1 MNRNIDYH
9 YLKKNNL
16 ILYEVISGSIAYGTN
31 LPSSDEDRRYIYI
44 LPIDYILSGNIIEQ
58 VNDDTNDVVGYEIG
72 RFLDLISSANPN
84 LLELLNMPEDC
95 IIYKNPIFDLVLKN
109 RDKFITKKCKSSF
122 SGYAFAQISKA
133 KGQDKKQNWEKDK
146 VTRKDV
152 LDFVYVIEG
161 EKSITWKVWNQYKGR
176 KKYEEKFIGAVNV
189 PNARDVY
196 TLYYDQESYE
206 RFSDSPIDSELIRRF
221 FSKLIK
227 PFYNKPYKGLGYKGL
242 VKVGDD
248 EKVLGKE
255 NAGISNQLRL
265 SSIPKGEKPICN
277 IVYNKDGY
285 TAHCK
290 DYKSYQ
296 EWLENRNEAR
306 WVDVKSHGQ
315 KIDGK
320 NMMHCFR
327 LVQMSREIAEGKG
340 IIVRRENAAE
350 LISIRKGE
358 VDLET
363 LISKVEFEIKD
374 IDEIYENSNLPDFVD
389 KSIITDLLISIRKKV
404 YNL

>member
-1 MNRNIDYH
+1 MIDYN
-9 YLKKNNL
+9 YLKDNNL
-16 ILYEVISGSIAYGTN
+16 IIYEVISGSIAYGTN
-31 LPSSDEDRRYIYI
+31 LPSSDVDRRYVYI
-44 LPIDYILSGNIIEQ
+44 LPIDYILSGNIIDQ

-72 RFLDLISSANPN
+72 RFLELISSSNPN

-95 IIYKNPIFDLVLKN
+95 VVHKDPIFDEILMKKDIFLTKN
-109 RDKFITKKCKSSF
+109 CKNSF
-122 SGYAFAQISKA
+122 SGYSIAQLKKA

-161 EKSITWKVWNQYKGR
+161 EKSIAWKVWNQYKGN

-206 RFSDSPIDSELIRRF
+206 RFSDSPIDSERIRRF

-255 NAGISNQLRL
+255 NSGISNQLRL

-363 LISKVEFEIKD
+363 LISKVESEIKD